1 MKFHVMQMSVR
12 RNRGERV
19 YVTGQRNAPPARPPL
34 NGQPARRTAQDVS
47 RTVSDEAV

>member
-1 MKFHVMQMSVR
+1 MKFHVTQMSAR

-19 YVTGQRNAPPARPPL
+19 YVTGQRNARLPDRLLA
-34 NGQPARRTAQDVS
+34 GSQS